1 MEKRQSNAKITE
13 LYTITEIGGLY
24 KFLEYM
30 KVKFEMY
37 DDIYLEI
44 EVEKCRKNKC

>member
-1 MEKRQSNAKITE
+1 MLEERLANAKITE

-24 KFLEYM
+24 KFLAYM
-30 KVKFEMY
+30 KMKFEMD

-44 EVEKCRKNKC
+44 EVEECRK